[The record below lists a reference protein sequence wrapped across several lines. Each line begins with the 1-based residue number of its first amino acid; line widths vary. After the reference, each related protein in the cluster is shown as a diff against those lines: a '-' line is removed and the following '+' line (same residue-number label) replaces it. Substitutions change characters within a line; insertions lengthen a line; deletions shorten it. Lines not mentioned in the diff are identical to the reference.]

1 MRSWVN
7 RAYWRAARADLDAVR
22 GCMAREPLRREVA
35 ATFRCVVE
43 DFTFPGKRMYVAHDA
58 GEEPGA
64 AETHIGWAEVEP
76 KAKCPNDSLHSIE
89 LVE

>member
-1 MRSWVN
+1 MT
-7 RAYWRAARADLDAVR
+7 
-22 GCMAREPLRREVA
+22 REPLRKEEA

-43 DFTFPGKRMYVAHDA
+43 DFTFPGKRVYVSHAA

-76 KAKCPNDSLHSIE
+76 EAQCPHDYTHRIE
-89 LVE
+89 LVEE

>member
-1 MRSWVN
+1 
-7 RAYWRAARADLDAVR
+7 
-22 GCMAREPLRREVA
+22 MAREPLRREVA

-43 DFTFPGKRMYVAHDA
+43 DFTFPGKRVYVAHDA

-76 KAKCPNDSLHSIE
+76 EAKCPHDPFHRIE
-89 LVE
+89 LVEE